1 MRKLLSGFLLL
12 GVVASSNA
20 DACSFVQ
27 GATADAKVF
36 HNGAQIYQ
44 NGVVGCYNQQT
55 GGNASCTTALQHVG
69 ENAATQAIIN
79 SLKGRG
85 GCGSVG
91 VQVAVRLGTR
101 DRVDCGNKNYDT
113 GGTWIAAV
121 AASCPQGGTL
131 SGSNC
136 VTTVAATKTC
146 PAGWMANPTN
156 EVAGITTDGLCKR
169 QVPGC
174 QLTAPVP
181 ANGTQIASYG
191 FTWGNG
197 VYQMSNASNGGL
209 PTSSCPGKGGF
220 VQVGNNCVKSYPAT
234 PGTAAYCKR

>member
-1 MRKLLSGFLLL
+1 M
-12 GVVASSNA
+12 
-20 DACSFVQ
+20 
-27 GATADAKVF
+27 
-36 HNGAQIYQ
+36 
-44 NGVVGCYNQQT
+44 
-55 GGNASCTTALQHVG
+55 
-69 ENAATQAIIN
+69 
-79 SLKGRG
+79 
-85 GCGSVG
+85 
-91 VQVAVRLGTR
+91 
-101 DRVDCGNKNYDT
+101 
-113 GGTWIAAV
+113 
-121 AASCPQGGTL
+121 

-181 ANGTQIASYG
+181 SNGTQISGYG

-209 PTSSCPGKGGF
+209 PANSCPKGF
-220 VQVGNNCVKSYPAT
+220 TISGNNCVKSYPAT
-234 PGTAAYCKR
+234 AAVAAYCKR

>member
-20 DACSFVQ
+20 DACSFVK

-36 HNGAQIYQ
+36 HNGAKIYQ

-69 ENAATQAIIN
+69 ENTAAQAIIN
-79 SLKGRG
+79 SLRGRG

-91 VQVAVRLGTR
+91 VQIAVRLGTR

-121 AASCPQGGTL
+121 AASCQSGFSLVSGRCIQVQAAVGSCPQGYWL
-131 SGSNC
+131 ESHKQPFKCVKQACAAGSMPG
-136 VTTVAATKTC
+136 VAAWQAIGGAANGGQYLSDDKGGSRFFINASLACTGL
-146 PAGWMANPTN
+146 AGFNL
-156 EVAGITTDGLCKR
+156 EGDKCVK
-169 QVPGC
+169 
-174 QLTAPVP
+174 TAPV
-181 ANGTQIASYG
+181 IAA
-191 FTWGNG
+191 
-197 VYQMSNASNGGL
+197 V
-209 PTSSCPGKGGF
+209 
-220 VQVGNNCVKSYPAT
+220 
-234 PGTAAYCKR
+234 AAYCKR